1 MSPEATLFELD
12 DATIDAIVF
21 AMEDQDCKRVVDL
34 ESGKVLALEEAGDLQ
49 DSAPPPSWSSREGY
63 RLMEEF
69 VRTIRSPG
77 ARHDLAA
84 ALNRGRGVF
93 KAFKAALAAY
103 PEVERAFHDHKA
115 KVMRSVIRS
124 WYDEL
129 REAKGLERLGS
140 EPEDNEDL
148 IEGEL
153 GIRIAAAAEARDLL
167 FDLCQAAT
175 DEALELLPEVL
186 AEYEGALLEEAFEA
200 EDWIGAWI
208 DDGEGGAI
216 AGAAARRIHGEGRSL
231 GSVFFVYVNPEFRR
245 SGFGR
250 SLVSALVSSFRS
262 EGTDL
267 ILLDSAFLPREFSIS
282 LEASGLMPYGTR
294 GFFRS

>member
-1 MSPEATLFELD
+1 MFELD
-12 DATIDAIVF
+12 DVTMEAIVF
-21 AMEDQDCKRVVDL
+21 AMEDQDCRRVIDL
-34 ESGKVLALEEAGDLQ
+34 ESGKVLSPEEAGGLADC
-49 DSAPPPSWSSREGY
+49 SPPPAWSSREGY
-63 RLMEEF
+63 HLMEEF

-93 KAFKAALAAY
+93 KAFKAALAEY

-115 KVMRSVIRS
+115 KVMRSAIRS
-124 WYDEL
+124 WYDDI

-140 EPEDNEDL
+140 EPEENEDL
-148 IEGEL
+148 IAGEL
-153 GIRIAAAAEARDLL
+153 GIRLGPASEARAFI
-167 FDLCQAAT
+167 FDLCQGAM
-175 DEALELLPEVL
+175 DEALEQLPEVL
-186 AEYEGALLEEAFEA
+186 AEYEGALLEESLEG

-231 GSVFFVYVNPEFRR
+231 GCIFFVYVNPDFRR

-250 SLVSALVSSFRS
+250 TLVSALVASFRG
-262 EGTDL
+262 EGTEL
-267 ILLDSAFLPREFSIS
+267 ILVDSAFLPREFSAV
-282 LEASGLMPYGTR
+282 LEASGLIPYGTR